1 MIYELVSCET
11 MAYKRLIGDLG
22 EDLVV
27 RYISNLGHSILNRNY
42 LKRSGEID
50 IISKKDGII
59 HFLEVKTKNIS
70 VSHETDDTPD
80 VGSISILN
88 VSSDDYIN
96 FSEFPEENV
105 HGLKKSRMA
114 RVIDEYL
121 REFNFVGRQEF
132 DVDIA
137 AVLLDI
143 RARKAK
149 IRITPNVIL

>member
-1 MIYELVSCET
+1 MICELVSCET
-11 MAYKRLIGDLG
+11 MVYKRLIGDLG

-27 RYISNLGHSILNRNY
+27 RHISNLGHSILNRNY

-50 IISKKDGII
+50 IVSKKDGII

-70 VSHETDDTPD
+70 VPHETDDAPD

-105 HGLKKSRMA
+105 HDLKKLRMA
-114 RVIDEYL
+114 KVIDEYL
-121 REFNFVGRQEF
+121 REFGFVGYQEF